1 MPSLQSIA
9 PVFILLL
16 TFCAHGAQAQ
26 SIQERQGRI
35 RSAVESSDWR
45 TSLTELN
52 AFRSSNPAVFNANDY
67 DYLLGRVSEKTGD
80 VTGAS
85 ASYQSVI
92 NRDSLLSEYALWRL
106 ARLARSNGD
115 LVLEREQLRRLL
127 AGSTANVL
135 HDAAVLRLAES
146 FFESADYSAAA
157 SAARPLALVKNI
169 SLSREAAV
177 LLGNSLLKA
186 GNVTEAREI
195 FTKLLMQ
202 MPDASRPDDF
212 ALAAVRVLDTIAASP
227 SDIPSL
233 QPSEAE
239 HLLRASVYQ
248 FNRDFAGARMHYQ
261 ALVERYPQSNTIPN
275 ALYQLGRGLY
285 QEGKY
290 EGAVKYFQKVLE
302 QFPQSESDIDALS
315 SLASSYSRL
324 KRGDDAIASYKLFIE
339 RFPDAP
345 NPERPYLNIIDALHE
360 AGRYPEALSWVR
372 QTRIRFKGNIASALA
387 LFAQI
392 RIHLAQSYWKE
403 AVADADEL
411 LTLSDLGGARV
422 GGGTSP
428 AEVSFLR
435 GYALEQM
442 GRVQEAV
449 EAYLSIPDG
458 RNEYYGARATRRLLG
473 LSAKEGAGTMV
484 STRFSALFTAAKAA
498 IANGQ
503 AEQARVAAQSSLR
516 LTEEAAS
523 RAEALKILQ
532 AAYAALPAYRLASVR
547 SIPLGRQDLLPSEAD
562 PSKRERTNQEIA
574 DDLLFLGLYDEA
586 MPEFFADR
594 PTANAVAQTSKSTD
608 ATSANLSGETIKAP
622 ATPTD
627 SGYTIAVYSLRGGL
641 PNRAV
646 RFAEQFWKGVPADY
660 VLDLAPRELAELL
673 YPAPYRESLLKY
685 GPNRNVDP
693 RFVLSIARQESRYQ
707 ADAKSVAA
715 ARGMM
720 QFISSTANEVAGQLN
735 QHNFNQD
742 DLYDPD
748 TAILFGSQYL
758 SSLFE
763 KFPGQGEAVAAA
775 YNSGAD
781 NVARWIARSQ
791 AKEPDRYVPEIG
803 FSQTKDYVFRVMT
816 NFWNYQR
823 FYDAQLKPQSS
834 PIK

>member
-9 PVFILLL
+9 IAFILLL
-16 TFCAHGAQAQ
+16 TLCAHGAQAQ
-26 SIQERQGRI
+26 SIQEHQGRI
-35 RSAVESSDWR
+35 RSAVASADWK
-45 TSLTELN
+45 TSLAELN
-52 AFRSSNPAVFNANDY
+52 EFRSSNPAVFNANDY
-67 DYLLGRVSEKTGD
+67 DYLLGRISEQTGD

-85 ASYQSVI
+85 ASYHSVV
-92 NRDSLLSEYALWRL
+92 NRDSLLSEYALWHL
-106 ARLARSNGD
+106 ARFARANGD
-115 LVLEREQLRRLL
+115 LVLERERLRRLV
-127 AGSTANVL
+127 AGSTRNVL

-146 FFESADYSAAA
+146 FFESGDYSSAA

-169 SLSREAAV
+169 SLSREASA

-186 GNVTEAREI
+186 GNVTEAREV
-195 FTKLLMQ
+195 FTRLLMQ

-212 ALAAVRVLDTIAASP
+212 ALAAVRALDTIAASP
-227 SDIPSL
+227 SDIPPL
-233 QPSEAE
+233 QLSEAE

-248 FNRDFAGARMHYQ
+248 FNRDFAGSRMHYQ
-261 ALVERYPQSNTIPN
+261 ALVEHYPQSSTIPN

-285 QEGKY
+285 LEGKY
-290 EGAVKYFQKVLE
+290 EEAVKYFQNVLE
-302 QFPQSESDIDALS
+302 QFPQSESARDALS
-315 SLASSYSRL
+315 SLAACYSRL

-339 RFPDAP
+339 RFSDAP

-372 QTRIRFKGNIASALA
+372 QTRARFKGDIGSALA

-392 RIHLAQSYWKE
+392 RIHFAEGYWKE

-422 GGGTSP
+422 AGGTSP
-428 AEVSFLR
+428 VEVNFLR

-442 GRVQEAV
+442 ARVQEAV
-449 EAYLSIPDG
+449 AAYLSIPDG

-473 LSAKEGAGTMV
+473 LSAKEGAGTVV
-484 STRFSALFTAAKAA
+484 SARFSSLLTASKTA

-516 LTEEAAS
+516 LTEEPAS

-532 AAYAALPAYRLASVR
+532 MAYAALPAYKLATVKAV
-547 SIPLGRQDLLPSEAD
+547 PLGRQDLLPNEAES
-562 PSKRERTNQEIA
+562 SKQERTNQQIA
-574 DDLLFLGLYDEA
+574 EDLLFLGLYDEA
-586 MPEFFADR
+586 MPEFFAAR
-594 PTANAVAQTSKSTD
+594 STANAVAQTSKSPN
-608 ATSANLSGETIKAP
+608 AASAAPSGETTKAAAAP
-622 ATPTD
+622 AEN
-627 SGYTIAVYSLRGGL
+627 GYTIAVYSLRGGQ

-646 RFAEQFWKGVPADY
+646 RFAEQFWKSVPADY
-660 VLDLAPRELAELL
+660 VLDLAPREFVELL
-673 YPAPYRESLLKY
+673 YPAPYRESLLKHA
-685 GPNRNVDP
+685 PTRNVDP

-720 QFISSTANEVAGQLN
+720 QFISSTANEIATQLN
-735 QHNFNQD
+735 QHDFSQD

-758 SSLFE
+758 ANLFQQ
-763 KFPGQGEAVAAA
+763 FPGQPDAVAAA
-775 YNSGAD
+775 YNGGAD
-781 NVARWIARSQ
+781 NVARWIARSRAQ
-791 AKEPDRYVPEIG
+791 EPDRYVAEFG
-803 FSQTKDYVFRVMT
+803 FSQTKDYVYRVMT

-823 FYDAQLKPQSS
+823 LYDAQLQS
-834 PIK
+834 